1 MRDRVGTTGPRPD
14 KKPIQSMRR
23 DKGETVPANEFGQ
36 PIGALVPGWTP
47 RALPPRTAMPGRFCR
62 VEPVD
67 PARHAADLHA
77 AFADAPPGTW
87 TYLPE
92 DHNALPTAQAWR
104 DWLQTAAASTDFVW
118 HAIRDAASGRAAGL
132 STYLRIDRANGSI
145 EVGGVIFSP
154 QLQRQP
160 AATEAMFLMMRRVF
174 DELGY
179 RRYEWKCDSLNA
191 PSRAAALRL
200 GFTFE
205 GTFRQHMV
213 YRGRNRDTDWFS
225 ILDGEWPKLRAMF
238 EQWLKPE
245 NFDDRGRQKASLSAF
260 R

>member
-1 MRDRVGTTGPRPD
+1 M
-14 KKPIQSMRR
+14 
-23 DKGETVPANEFGQ
+23 PANEFGQ
-36 PIGALVPGWTP
+36 PVGVPVPGWTP
-47 RALPPRTAMPGRFCR
+47 RPLPPRTAMEGRFCR

-67 PARHAADLHA
+67 PARHAKDLHD

-87 TYLPE
+87 TYLP
-92 DHNALPTAQAWR
+92 DDLNALPTVQAWR

-118 HAIRDAASGRAAGL
+118 HAIVDAASGRAVGL

-154 QLQRQP
+154 RLQRQP

-205 GTFRQHMV
+205 GTFRQHMA

-225 ILDGEWPKLRAMF
+225 ILDGEWPRRRAMF
-238 EQWLKPE
+238 EQWLRPE
-245 NFDDRGRQKASLSAF
+245 NFDDTGRQKASLSAF